1 MFIGNVEGG
10 LDPAALQ
17 ALHEASLMVVFP
29 WTVGPSAFLLGA
41 EAGVLQ
47 SQPLPRWLGWIAV
60 VLGVVAAI
68 PSHVLGGL
76 LDHIGVVPVAG
87 LGIWTLVVSVA
98 LARHGEP
105 VVS

>member
-1 MFIGNVEGG
+1 VVVWTIG
-10 LDPAALQ
+10 A
-17 ALHEASLMVVFP
+17 
-29 WTVGPSAFLLGA
+29 SAFLLGA
-41 EAGVLQ
+41 GAGVLR
-47 SQPLPRWLGWIAV
+47 SRPLPLPRWLGWIAV

-98 LARHGEP
+98 LARHSEP